1 MFLDK
6 DFLLTTDF
14 ARKLFHDYAE
24 KMPIIDYHCHL
35 NPKEI
40 YENKNFRDLSQ
51 VWINEGTYGDHYKW
65 RLMRANGIDEKF
77 ITGDAEPYEK
87 FIKWAETI
95 EKAVGNPLYEWTHL
109 ELRRF
114 FGIDTILN
122 RKTADE
128 IWEKANQLLA
138 TDAFKPRNL
147 IKKFNV
153 KAVCTTDDPIDDLH
167 YHDLI
172 KRDEAE
178 NGFKVLPAFRP
189 DKALNIHKVGFAD
202 YIEKLAAVSGVT
214 IHGFAD
220 IVAALK
226 QRVDF
231 FHSKGGRLSDHA
243 LDKFTYVEAT
253 DEELDQIVDHVLS
266 GGKLSTTEA
275 SQYRTALLKELMKIY
290 HDKNWVMQYHIH
302 AYRDLNEP
310 MFKKIGPDTGYDALT
325 DEKIADSIGQL
336 LAAAEN
342 EDCIPKTI
350 LYSLNPNDWL
360 ALATIMGCFQKD
372 TVQKLQLGCAWWFN
386 DTRQG
391 MRRQLETFAEES
403 LLPNFVGMLTDS
415 RSFLSY
421 PRHEYFRRTL
431 CELFGEWAERGQIPD
446 DANAIGKIITDISFN
461 NAYNYFGFFENE
473 ASTQH
478 QDNAAHTI

>member
-1 MFLDK
+1 MFLNK
-6 DFLLTTDF
+6 DFLLTTDL
-14 ARKLFHDYAE
+14 ARKLFHDHAE

-40 YENKNFRDLSQ
+40 YENRNFRDLAQ
-51 VWINEGTYGDHYKW
+51 VWINEGNYGDHYKW
-65 RLMRANGIDEKF
+65 RLMRANGIDEKY

-122 RKTADE
+122 RKTAAE
-128 IWEKANQLLA
+128 IWEKANKLLA

-147 IKKFNV
+147 IKKFKV

-172 KRDEAE
+172 KCDEE
-178 NGFKVLPAFRP
+178 KNEFKVLPAFRP
-189 DKALNIHKVGFAD
+189 DKALNIHKAGFAN
-202 YIEKLAAVSGVT
+202 YIQKLADVSGVS
-214 IHGFAD
+214 ISHFSD

-226 QRVDF
+226 QRVDY
-231 FHSKGGRLSDHA
+231 FHGKGGRLSDHA
-243 LDKFTYVEAT
+243 LDKFTFAEAT
-253 DEELDQIVDHVLS
+253 PEELDQIVSQALANRKLS
-266 GGKLSTTEA
+266 GTEV

-290 HDKNWVMQYHIH
+290 HEKNWVMQFHIH
-302 AYRDLNEP
+302 AYRDLNDP
-310 MFKKIGPDTGYDALT
+310 MFQKLGPDTGYDALT
-325 DEKIADSIGQL
+325 DEKIADSLGQL
-336 LAAAEN
+336 LTVAEN
-342 EDCIPKTI
+342 ENSIPKTI

-360 ALATIMGCFQKD
+360 ALTTIMGCFQKD

-386 DTRQG
+386 DTRGG

-421 PRHEYFRRTL
+421 PRHEYFRRIL

-446 DANAIGKIITDISFN
+446 DEEQLGKIVEDISYN
-461 NAYNYFGFFENE
+461 NAYRYFGFFETVGE
-473 ASTQH
+473 AKNQNPEVHSL
-478 QDNAAHTI
+478 

>member
-1 MFLDK
+1 MFLGN
-6 DFLLTTDF
+6 DFLLTTDL
-14 ARKLFHDYAE
+14 ARKLFHNHAE
-24 KMPIIDYHCHL
+24 RMPIIDYHCHL

-40 YENKNFRDLSQ
+40 YENKNFHDLAQ
-51 VWINEGTYGDHYKW
+51 IWINEGNYGDHYKW
-65 RLMRANGIDEKF
+65 RLMRANGVNEKY
-77 ITGDAEPYEK
+77 ITGDAKPYEK
-87 FIKWAETI
+87 FVKWAETI
-95 EKAVGNPLYEWTHL
+95 EQAVGNPLYEWTHL

-122 RKTADE
+122 RHTAAE

-138 TDAFKPRNL
+138 SDAFRPRNL

-172 KRDEAE
+172 KHDEQQ

-189 DKALNIHKVGFAD
+189 DKALNIYKDGFAD
-202 YIEKLAAVSGVT
+202 YIQELDRISGVS
-214 IHGFAD
+214 ISGFSD
-220 IVAALK
+220 IVSALK
-226 QRVDF
+226 QRINY
-231 FHSKGGRLSDHA
+231 FHGKGSRLSDHA
-243 LDKFTYVEAT
+243 LDRFTYVDAT
-253 DEELDQIVDHVLS
+253 KKELDQIVAHALS
-266 GGKLSTTEA
+266 NDKLSENEIN
-275 SQYRTALLKELMKIY
+275 QYRTALLKELMKIY
-290 HDKNWVMQYHIH
+290 HEKNWVMQYHIH

-310 MFKKIGPDTGYDALT
+310 MYQKLGPDTGYDALT

-336 LAAAEN
+336 FTSAEK

-360 ALATIMGCFQKD
+360 ALTAIIGCFQKD

-446 DANAIGKIITDISFN
+446 DEEQLGKIVEDISYN
-461 NAYNYFGFFENE
+461 NAYRYFEFFESGAGAPNK
-473 ASTQH
+473 
-478 QDNAAHTI
+478 N